1 MVGFKPTGLLIF
13 RCIII
18 YRPEFKEV
26 VMRIVIAGGGIAAA
40 YIANSILEQ
49 STEAEVVIVSRERYA
64 PYDRIHLC
72 SLIDGSESVDS
83 IALELNPAV
92 KLLLGEEVIS
102 IDPKERR
109 IFSRSASYAYDRLII
124 ATGSKPRE
132 LFDTSGI
139 ENVTTFR
146 SADDSFKIA
155 GQIKDRNIIIM
166 GVGPIGLELLDTL
179 MKIPDARS
187 IYILSRGR
195 HLYSK
200 DLNPASV
207 ELIQGI
213 FESDPRVNV
222 SYNDEIVER
231 VVEGNR
237 IVRVRTKNH
246 TIDNPFVI
254 FGVGISPNVDF
265 ARGSVDVNKGVL
277 VDEKMRSSDPYIY
290 AVGEAAEVRSSGYIA
305 GRVKECTLQADA
317 AVADILGAEDAGFVL
332 EPGIDGLKVGSF
344 LFTDVS
350 SPFYSP
356 GSEEN
361 ETIIISSK
369 KEKRIDQYII
379 NSDRLVRFIG
389 INSNIDVMRLK
400 KMIEND
406 DAVDA
411 AYFYQNRLISERGRI
426 VCSCESVYEQDLVD
440 IIKENAV
447 TSFSELKG
455 LSSAGRTCGRC
466 KKDISDII
474 AATPVDPEEAAKI
487 KEEKARAE
495 KAAELEA
502 ARKRI
507 EKYNRLHPQNQI
519 SSKNLEEAI
528 KTLDMSSEFN
538 RWVSMVTASMR
549 LHPTYEDVVK
559 KGVQQLN
566 KIPII
571 WLELSDC
578 SGNSEAF
585 IKTANPRM
593 DDLILK
599 YISLDY
605 HELLMSAAGEE
616 SEQVLESVIKNDSG
630 RYILIVEGAVPLEM
644 DGKFLR
650 IGPKGETGLSLLR
663 RSAKNAAAVLAVGT
677 CALDG
682 GVVAAAPNPTGAVGV
697 AEALERDDVIN
708 LPGCP
713 VNPINVIG
721 TLLHYIMFDEL
732 PELDEKNRPK
742 WAYSYRIHDNCERR
756 GHYDLDE
763 FVLEWGDEGAK
774 QGWCLFKMG
783 CKGPYADLN
792 CPQLRFNEGTNWP
805 VGVGHGCFACGEG
818 KIAFD
823 LYANNRMLEG
833 EGDE

>member
-1 MVGFKPTGLLIF
+1 
-13 RCIII
+13 
-18 YRPEFKEV
+18 
-26 VMRIVIAGGGIAAA
+26 MRIVIIGGGIAAA
-40 YIANSILEQ
+40 YTANLIFEQ
-49 STEAEVVIVSRERYA
+49 SAEAEVLIVSKEKYA

-72 SLIDGSESVDS
+72 SLIDGSENVES

-92 KLLLGEEVIS
+92 KLQLGEEIVS
-102 IDPKERR
+102 IDTKERR
-109 IFSRSASYAYDRLII
+109 IFSQNASYAYDRLII

-139 ENVTTFR
+139 ENATTFR

-155 GQIKDRNIIIM
+155 KQIKDKNVIIM

-179 MKIPDARS
+179 MKMPDAKS
-187 IYILSRGR
+187 IYILSRGK

-200 DLNPASV
+200 DLNPASI

-213 FESDPRVNV
+213 FESDPRVKI
-222 SYNDEIVER
+222 SYNDAIVDR
-231 VVEGNR
+231 QVEGGR
-237 IVRVRTKNH
+237 ITRVYTKNH
-246 TIDNPFVI
+246 TIDDPFIV

-265 ARGSVDVNKGVL
+265 ARDSVDVNKGVL
-277 VDEKMRSSDPYIY
+277 VDERMCSSDPYIY
-290 AVGEAAEVRSSGYIA
+290 AVGEAAEIRLNGYMA

-317 AVADILGAEDAGFVL
+317 AVGAILGSDDAGFIQ

-350 SPFYSP
+350 SPFYNP
-356 GSEEN
+356 GDEDN
-361 ETIIISSK
+361 ETIVISSK
-369 KEKRIDQYII
+369 KENRIDQYII

-389 INSNIDVMRLK
+389 INSNIDVMQLK
-400 KMIEND
+400 RMIEND

-411 AYFYQNRLISERGRI
+411 AYFYQNRLVSERGRI
-426 VCSCESVYEQDLVD
+426 VCSCESVYEQDLID

-447 TSFSELKG
+447 TCFGELKG
-455 LSSAGRTCGRC
+455 LSKAGRTCGRC

-474 AATPVDPEEAAKI
+474 AATPVDPQEAARLR
-487 KEEKARAE
+487 EEKARAE
-495 KAAELEA
+495 KAQELEK
-502 ARKRI
+502 ARRRI
-507 EKYNRLHPQNQI
+507 EKYNRLHPKNQI
-519 SSKNLEEAI
+519 SPDNLEEAI
-528 KTLDMSSEFN
+528 RTLDMSGEFN

-559 KGVQQLN
+559 KGVEQLN

-616 SEQVLESVIKNDSG
+616 SEQVLDSVIENDSG
-630 RYILIVEGAVPLEM
+630 RYILIVEGAVPLKM

-650 IGPKGETGLSLLR
+650 IGPRGETGLDLLQR
-663 RSAKNAAAVLAVGT
+663 TAKNAAAVLAVGT

-697 AEALERDDVIN
+697 AEALGRDDVIN

-713 VNPINVIG
+713 VNPVNVIG
-721 TLLHYIMFDEL
+721 TLLYYIMFDEL
-732 PELDEKNRPK
+732 PELDGKNRPK

-756 GHYDLDE
+756 GHYDLEE

-823 LYANNRMLEG
+823 MYANNRMLEG